1 MHHNKRIL
9 IVKQEEEICKVKT
22 TMHKKNSKMKEML
35 PFKLNQIKK
44 IKNNWKIH
52 KYQKDKFQRIKIK
65 VKIED

>member
-44 IKNNWKIH
+44 IKNN
-52 KYQKDKFQRIKIK
+52 
-65 VKIED
+65 